1 MWELLYETFWDRLEH
16 FCFNLCRDEARAE
29 DLTQEVF
36 LRALQNRSLI
46 NSFTERQC
54 KAWLFTTARNLY
66 CDQLRRTAKEEQLL
80 CTFFPEEDRA
90 EPDSALDTVEAASL
104 LALLTPEE
112 RLHPGRGQ
120 RDHAVQLDLLIAV
133 KKILLHIA
141 QVQDHSVHIHVLF
154 HHLFLRKFSLLA
166 LLTPEE
172 RRLFTLRYTAGY
184 NASEIGQLLS
194 LPPGTVRSR
203 LAQIRHRLKTELTE
217 E

>member
-80 CTFFPEEDRA
+80 STFSRKRTVLNRIPRWTRWKPPVCWLCSPRKSGGCSPCAIQRA
-90 EPDSALDTVEAASL
+90 TMPARSVSCSVSRPARSAAAL
-104 LALLTPEE
+104 P
-112 RLHPGRGQ
+112 
-120 RDHAVQLDLLIAV
+120 RDAIAS
-133 KKILLHIA
+133 KLN
-141 QVQDHSVHIHVLF
+141 
-154 HHLFLRKFSLLA
+154 LRRNK
-166 LLTPEE
+166 
-172 RRLFTLRYTAGY
+172 
-184 NASEIGQLLS
+184 
-194 LPPGTVRSR
+194 
-203 LAQIRHRLKTELTE
+203 
-217 E
+217 

>member
-16 FCFNLCRDEARAE
+16 FCCNLCRDEARAE

-66 CDQLRRTAKEEQLL
+66 CDQLRRAAKEKQLL
-80 CTFFPEEDRA
+80 STFFPEEDSA
-90 EPDSALDTVEAASL
+90 EPDFALDTVEAASL

-112 RLHPGRGQ
+112 R
-120 RDHAVQLDLLIAV
+120 
-133 KKILLHIA
+133 
-141 QVQDHSVHIHVLF
+141 
-154 HHLFLRKFSLLA
+154 
-166 LLTPEE
+166 
-172 RRLFTLRYTAGY
+172 RLFALRYTAGY

-217 E
+217 D

>member
-36 LRALQNRSLI
+36 LRALQNRTLI

-80 CTFFPEEDRA
+80 STFFPEEDSA

-112 RLHPGRGQ
+112 R
-120 RDHAVQLDLLIAV
+120 
-133 KKILLHIA
+133 
-141 QVQDHSVHIHVLF
+141 
-154 HHLFLRKFSLLA
+154 
-166 LLTPEE
+166 
-172 RRLFTLRYTAGY
+172 RLFTPALYSGLQCQRDRSA
-184 NASEIGQLLS
+184 ALS
-194 LPPGTVRSR
+194 PARHGPQPPCPDTPSP
-203 LAQIRHRLKTELTE
+203 QN
-217 E
+217 

>member
-66 CDQLRRTAKEEQLL
+66 CDQLRRAAKEEQLL
-80 CTFFPEEDRA
+80 STFFPEEDSA

-104 LALLTPEE
+104 
-112 RLHPGRGQ
+112 
-120 RDHAVQLDLLIAV
+120 
-133 KKILLHIA
+133 
-141 QVQDHSVHIHVLF
+141 
-154 HHLFLRKFSLLA
+154 
-166 LLTPEE
+166 
-172 RRLFTLRYTAGY
+172 LFTLRYTAGY
-184 NASEIGQLLS
+184 NASEIGQLLC

>member
-66 CDQLRRTAKEEQLL
+66 CDQLRRAAKEEQLL
-80 CTFFPEEDRA
+80 STFFPEEDSA

-112 RLHPGRGQ
+112 R
-120 RDHAVQLDLLIAV
+120 
-133 KKILLHIA
+133 
-141 QVQDHSVHIHVLF
+141 
-154 HHLFLRKFSLLA
+154 
-166 LLTPEE
+166 
-172 RRLFTLRYTAGY
+172 RLFTLRYTAATMPARSVSCSVSRPARSAAALPRY
-184 NASEIGQLLS
+184 AIASKLNLRRI
-194 LPPGTVRSR
+194 
-203 LAQIRHRLKTELTE
+203 K
-217 E
+217 

>member
-80 CTFFPEEDRA
+80 STFSRKRTVLNRIPRWTRWKPPVCWLCSPRKSGGCSPCAIQRA
-90 EPDSALDTVEAASL
+90 TMP
-104 LALLTPEE
+104 
-112 RLHPGRGQ
+112 
-120 RDHAVQLDLLIAV
+120 
-133 KKILLHIA
+133 
-141 QVQDHSVHIHVLF
+141 
-154 HHLFLRKFSLLA
+154 
-166 LLTPEE
+166 
-172 RRLFTLRYTAGY
+172 
-184 NASEIGQLLS
+184 
-194 LPPGTVRSR
+194 VRSVSCSVSR
-203 LAQIRHRLKTELTE
+203 PARSAAALPRYAIASKLNLRRIK
-217 E
+217 

>member
-66 CDQLRRTAKEEQLL
+66 CDQLRRAAKEEQLFS
-80 CTFFPEEDRA
+80 TFFPEEDSA

-104 LALLTPEE
+104 LALLTPG
-112 RLHPGRGQ
+112 RTAAVHPALYSGLQCQ
-120 RDHAVQLDLLIAV
+120 RDRSA
-133 KKILLHIA
+133 
-141 QVQDHSVHIHVLF
+141 
-154 HHLFLRKFSLLA
+154 A
-166 LLTPEE
+166 LSPARHGPQPPCPDTPSPQ
-172 RRLFTLRYTAGY
+172 
-184 NASEIGQLLS
+184 N
-194 LPPGTVRSR
+194 
-203 LAQIRHRLKTELTE
+203 
-217 E
+217 

>member
-80 CTFFPEEDRA
+80 STFFPEEDRA

-104 LALLTPEE
+104 LALLTPG
-112 RLHPGRGQ
+112 RAAAVHPALYSGLQCQ
-120 RDHAVQLDLLIAV
+120 RDRSA
-133 KKILLHIA
+133 A
-141 QVQDHSVHIHVLF
+141 QSPARHGPQPPCPD
-154 HHLFLRKFSLLA
+154 
-166 LLTPEE
+166 TPSPQ
-172 RRLFTLRYTAGY
+172 
-184 NASEIGQLLS
+184 N
-194 LPPGTVRSR
+194 
-203 LAQIRHRLKTELTE
+203 
-217 E
+217 

>member
-1 MWELLYETFWDRLEH
+1 MGAAVRDLLGQAGTLLFQSLPGRSPGGGSDPGSLSAGTE
-16 FCFNLCRDEARAE
+16 
-29 DLTQEVF
+29 
-36 LRALQNRSLI
+36 NRSLI

-80 CTFFPEEDRA
+80 STFFPEEDNA
-90 EPDSALDTVEAASL
+90 EPDSALDTVEAA
-104 LALLTPEE
+104 
-112 RLHPGRGQ
+112 
-120 RDHAVQLDLLIAV
+120 
-133 KKILLHIA
+133 
-141 QVQDHSVHIHVLF
+141 
-154 HHLFLRKFSLLA
+154 SLLA

-217 E
+217 D

>member
-36 LRALQNRSLI
+36 LRA
-46 NSFTERQC
+46 
-54 KAWLFTTARNLY
+54 ARNLY

-80 CTFFPEEDRA
+80 STFFPEEDSA
-90 EPDSALDTVEAASL
+90 EPDSALDTVEAA
-104 LALLTPEE
+104 
-112 RLHPGRGQ
+112 
-120 RDHAVQLDLLIAV
+120 
-133 KKILLHIA
+133 
-141 QVQDHSVHIHVLF
+141 
-154 HHLFLRKFSLLA
+154 SLLA

-184 NASEIGQLLS
+184 NASEIGQLLC

>member
-66 CDQLRRTAKEEQLL
+66 CDQLRRTAKEAQLL
-80 CTFFPEEDRA
+80 STFFPEEDSA

-104 LALLTPEE
+104 LALLT
-112 RLHPGRGQ
+112 
-120 RDHAVQLDLLIAV
+120 
-133 KKILLHIA
+133 
-141 QVQDHSVHIHVLF
+141 
-154 HHLFLRKFSLLA
+154 
-166 LLTPEE
+166 
-172 RRLFTLRYTAGY
+172 LRYTAGY
-184 NASEIGQLLS
+184 NASEIGQLLC

-217 E
+217 D

>member
-36 LRALQNRSLI
+36 LRALQNRTLI

-66 CDQLRRTAKEEQLL
+66 CDQLRRAAKEEQLL
-80 CTFFPEEDRA
+80 STFFPEEDSA

-112 RLHPGRGQ
+112 R
-120 RDHAVQLDLLIAV
+120 
-133 KKILLHIA
+133 
-141 QVQDHSVHIHVLF
+141 
-154 HHLFLRKFSLLA
+154 
-166 LLTPEE
+166 
-172 RRLFTLRYTAGY
+172 RLFTLQRATM
-184 NASEIGQLLS
+184 
-194 LPPGTVRSR
+194 PVRSVSCSVSR
-203 LAQIRHRLKTELTE
+203 PARSAAALPRYAIASKLNLRRIK
-217 E
+217 

>member
-66 CDQLRRTAKEEQLL
+66 CDQLRRAAKEEQLL
-80 CTFFPEEDRA
+80 SAFFPEEDSA
-90 EPDSALDTVEAASL
+90 EPDFALDTVEAASL
-104 LALLTPEE
+104 LA
-112 RLHPGRGQ
+112 
-120 RDHAVQLDLLIAV
+120 
-133 KKILLHIA
+133 
-141 QVQDHSVHIHVLF
+141 
-154 HHLFLRKFSLLA
+154 
-166 LLTPEE
+166 
-172 RRLFTLRYTAGY
+172 LFTLRYTAGY
-184 NASEIGQLLS
+184 NASEIGQLLC

>member
-66 CDQLRRTAKEEQLL
+66 CDQLRRAAKEEQLL
-80 CTFFPEEDRA
+80 STFFPEEDSA
-90 EPDSALDTVEAASL
+90 EPDPRWTQWKPPVCWLCS
-104 LALLTPEE
+104 P
-112 RLHPGRGQ
+112 
-120 RDHAVQLDLLIAV
+120 
-133 KKILLHIA
+133 
-141 QVQDHSVHIHVLF
+141 
-154 HHLFLRKFSLLA
+154 
-166 LLTPEE
+166 PEE

-184 NASEIGQLLS
+184 NASEIGQLLC
-194 LPPGTVRSR
+194 LPPGTIRSR

-217 E
+217 D

>member
-80 CTFFPEEDRA
+80 STFFPEEDRA

-112 RLHPGRGQ
+112 R
-120 RDHAVQLDLLIAV
+120 
-133 KKILLHIA
+133 
-141 QVQDHSVHIHVLF
+141 
-154 HHLFLRKFSLLA
+154 
-166 LLTPEE
+166 
-172 RRLFTLRYTAGY
+172 RLFTRAIQRATMPARSVSCSVSRPARSAAALPRYAIASKLNLRR
-184 NASEIGQLLS
+184 N
-194 LPPGTVRSR
+194 
-203 LAQIRHRLKTELTE
+203 K
-217 E
+217 

>member
-1 MWELLYETFWDRLEH
+1 MGAAVRDLLGQAGTLLFQSLPGRSPGGGSDPGSLSA
-16 FCFNLCRDEARAE
+16 CLK
-29 DLTQEVF
+29 QSGGKVF

-80 CTFFPEEDRA
+80 SAFFPEEDRA

-112 RLHPGRGQ
+112 RR
-120 RDHAVQLDLLIAV
+120 
-133 KKILLHIA
+133 
-141 QVQDHSVHIHVLF
+141 
-154 HHLFLRKFSLLA
+154 
-166 LLTPEE
+166 
-172 RRLFTLRYTAGY
+172 LRYTAGY

-217 E
+217 D

>member
-1 MWELLYETFWDRLEH
+1 MGAAVRDLLGQAGTLLFQSLPGRSPGGGSDPGSLS
-16 FCFNLCRDEARAE
+16 AGTAE
-29 DLTQEVF
+29 P
-36 LRALQNRSLI
+36 RSLI

-66 CDQLRRTAKEEQLL
+66 CDQLRRAAKEEQLL
-80 CTFFPEEDRA
+80 SAFFPEEDNA
-90 EPDSALDTVEAASL
+90 EPDSALDTVEAA
-104 LALLTPEE
+104 
-112 RLHPGRGQ
+112 
-120 RDHAVQLDLLIAV
+120 
-133 KKILLHIA
+133 
-141 QVQDHSVHIHVLF
+141 
-154 HHLFLRKFSLLA
+154 SLLA

-184 NASEIGQLLS
+184 NASEIGQLLC

>member
-80 CTFFPEEDRA
+80 STFFPEEDSAELIPRWTQWKPPVCWLCSPRKSGGCSPCAIQRA
-90 EPDSALDTVEAASL
+90 TMPARLVSCSVSRPARSAAAL
-104 LALLTPEE
+104 PRYA
-112 RLHPGRGQ
+112 
-120 RDHAVQLDLLIAV
+120 IAS
-133 KKILLHIA
+133 KLN
-141 QVQDHSVHIHVLF
+141 
-154 HHLFLRKFSLLA
+154 LRRNK
-166 LLTPEE
+166 
-172 RRLFTLRYTAGY
+172 
-184 NASEIGQLLS
+184 
-194 LPPGTVRSR
+194 
-203 LAQIRHRLKTELTE
+203 
-217 E
+217 